1 MAQDESAL
9 TLRNSRLAT
18 TKNLREHPV
27 AAQARKPCP
36 PSRALILALISQ
48 AGRT

>member
-9 TLRNSRLAT
+9 TLRNSQLAT

-27 AAQARKPCP
+27 AARLA
-36 PSRALILALISQ
+36 SRVLLA
-48 AGRT
+48 AP